1 MKHDYYYL
9 LLFVFF
15 FIPQSLFA
23 QNGLCADIEPLCLT
37 DDVII
42 FPNCFNGSS
51 DCIDFAEEGPDYT
64 CLGSTPYPTWQ
75 SITVDQSG
83 DFDLLITQN
92 TSFDTNGNPTGTPLD
107 VDFIVWGPFDSND
120 DLCDY
125 DNLTEETTVDCSFSA
140 QAIESVSIPN
150 AFAGERYVL
159 LITNFN
165 QTQGFIKVE
174 QTGGDGSIICP
185 VTSCEGDTIT
195 LQATMV
201 DGTNYQWEVFD
212 GSTFV
217 TIPGET
223 TPFLNVTENGFFRVS
238 YTLSDNTNT
247 SEEYSTNFTE
257 VPGIVTPSDFVIC
270 DDENNDGIAEFV
282 LSLKDAEIINGEAN
296 VIVSYFET
304 EADAFANVAPLFD
317 LYTNTVAFTQTIYAR
332 GENTITGC
340 FAVVPLVLI
349 VTESPVIATEIDDII
364 ENDPDGDG
372 FVTYDITVN
381 IAQILGALD
390 PTSFTVSF
398 YVSEMDAQNAEN
410 VITNP
415 TAFVNPLA
423 GMTTTIYARLE
434 ANANGCFDI
443 GDFDLLLSTAF
454 QDSDNDTISDE
465 DEDLNGNGNPN
476 DDDTDGD
483 TIPNY
488 LDPDDDGDSVN
499 TIIEIQGIG
508 AGIVDQEDI
517 DTDEDSILNYL
528 DDDDDGDTILTINE
542 DYNNNGS
549 PLDDDLNTNGIPDF
563 LDPDVAL
570 SLSEQMFTDL
580 TVYPNPT
587 QDIIQF
593 TSSLFTQNTF
603 IDIYDIQ
610 GRHIGNYKPEINT
623 NSIEINLS
631 NEASGI
637 YFAHITTDN
646 INVTRQLIKQ

>member
-1 MKHDYYYL
+1 MKHYYSFL

-15 FIPQSLFA
+15 FLPQSLFA
-23 QNGLCADIEPLCLT
+23 QNGLCADIEPLCLV

-42 FPNCFNGSS
+42 FANCFNGSS

-75 SITVDQSG
+75 SITVDQAG

-92 TSFDTNGNPTGTPLD
+92 TSFDTSGNPTGTPLD
-107 VDFIVWGPFDSND
+107 VDFIVWGPFDSDD

-125 DNLTEETTVDCSFSA
+125 DNLSAANTVDCSFSA

-165 QTQGFIKVE
+165 QTQGFIAVE

-212 GSTFV
+212 GGAFV

-223 TPFLNVTENGFFRVS
+223 TPFLDVTENGLFRVS

-257 VPGIVTPSDFVIC
+257 APSIAMPSDFVIC
-270 DDENNDGIAEFV
+270 DDQNNDGIEEFM
-282 LSLKDAEIINGEAN
+282 LSFKDAEIINGIPN
-296 VIVSYFET
+296 LVVSYFET
-304 EADAFANVAPLFD
+304 EADAFANTNPLFD

-332 GENTITGC
+332 GENIITGC
-340 FAVVPLVLI
+340 FAVVPLELV
-349 VTESPVIATEIDDII
+349 VTDSPVIATEIDDII

-372 FVTYDITVN
+372 FATFDLTVN
-381 IAQILGALD
+381 IPQIIGALD
-390 PTSFTVSF
+390 PTVFTVSF
-398 YVSEMDAQNAEN
+398 YLSEADAQNSMN
-410 VITNP
+410 VIVDP
-415 TAFVNPLA
+415 TAFINPLA

-434 ANANGCFDI
+434 SSNNECFDI

-465 DEDLNGNGNPN
+465 DEDLNGNGNPD

-483 TIPNY
+483 NIPNY
-488 LDPDDDGDSVN
+488 LDTDDDGDSVD
-499 TIIEIQGIG
+499 TIIEVQGIG
-508 AGIVDQEDI
+508 AGIIDQEDI
-517 DTDEDSILNYL
+517 DTDEDTILNYL

-563 LDPDVAL
+563 LDSDVAL
-570 SLSEQMFTDL
+570 SLSEQTFADL

-587 QDIIQF
+587 QNIIQF
-593 TSSLFTQNTF
+593 TSSLFTQNTY
-603 IDIYDIQ
+603 INVYDVQ
-610 GRHIGNYKPEINT
+610 GKHIGKYIPNT
-623 NSIEINLS
+623 IANTIEINLS
-631 NEASGI
+631 NVANGI
-637 YFAHITTDN
+637 YFAHIISGDK
-646 INVTRQLIKQ
+646 NVTRRLIKQ

>member
-1 MKHDYYYL
+1 MKHYYSFL

-15 FIPQSLFA
+15 FLPQSLFA
-23 QNGLCADIEPLCLT
+23 QNGLCADIEPLCLV

-42 FPNCFNGSS
+42 FANCFNGSS

-75 SITVDQSG
+75 SITVDQAG

-92 TSFDTNGNPTGTPLD
+92 TSFDTSGNPTGTPLD
-107 VDFIVWGPFDSND
+107 VDFIVWGPFDSDD

-125 DNLTEETTVDCSFSA
+125 DNLSAANTVDCSFSA

-212 GSTFV
+212 GGAFV

-223 TPFLNVTENGFFRVS
+223 TPFLDVTENGLFRVS

-257 VPGIVTPSDFVIC
+257 APSIAMPSDFVIC
-270 DDENNDGIAEFV
+270 DDQNNDGIEEFM
-282 LSLKDAEIINGEAN
+282 LSFKDAEIINGIPN
-296 VIVSYFET
+296 LVVSYFET
-304 EADAFANVAPLFD
+304 EADAFANTNPLFD

-332 GENTITGC
+332 GENIITGC
-340 FAVVPLVLI
+340 FAVVPLELV
-349 VTESPVIATEIDDII
+349 VTDSPVIVTEIDDII

-372 FVTYDITVN
+372 FATFDLTVN
-381 IAQILGALD
+381 IPQIIGALD
-390 PTSFTVSF
+390 PTVFTVSF
-398 YVSEMDAQNAEN
+398 YLSEADAQNSMN
-410 VITNP
+410 VIVDP
-415 TAFVNPLA
+415 TAFINPLA

-434 ANANGCFDI
+434 SSNNECFDI

-465 DEDLNGNGNPN
+465 DEDLNGNGNPD

-483 TIPNY
+483 NIPNY
-488 LDPDDDGDSVN
+488 LDTDDDGDSVD
-499 TIIEIQGIG
+499 TIIEVQGIG
-508 AGIVDQEDI
+508 AGIIDQEDI
-517 DTDEDSILNYL
+517 DTDEDTILNYL

-563 LDPDVAL
+563 LDSDVAL
-570 SLSEQMFTDL
+570 SLSEQTFADL

-587 QDIIQF
+587 QNIIQF
-593 TSSLFTQNTF
+593 TSSLFTQNTY
-603 IDIYDIQ
+603 INVYDVQ
-610 GRHIGNYKPEINT
+610 GKHIGKYIPNT
-623 NSIEINLS
+623 IANTIEINLS
-631 NEASGI
+631 NVANGI
-637 YFAHITTDN
+637 YFAHIISGDK
-646 INVTRQLIKQ
+646 NVTRRLIKQ